1 MTSGS
6 RAEKSGHLR
15 IGLIEV
21 GSRAIRLLVADFDRF
36 ANFIPV
42 KIDTIQ
48 HGIDPSEIEAGDVSS
63 INEIILR
70 LEDAISKFSCDR
82 VVIYGTEICRRIS
95 VLWADALDGRIKVL
109 TPREEAMAAWAA
121 GILCEDN
128 KRAPIECTVIDE
140 GNASTEIA
148 TGYWNG
154 NLIHDFKYT
163 SLSVGSADLM
173 DMYRADSKA
182 YLQRLIAHLGNYRAT
197 VAESLGRSTGGGV
210 VYLAGGVATKIGW
223 FKVRKSLDDFYQP
236 HRVNGARL
244 SVSILTNV
252 FAELSKVFK
261 LDPDKARRL
270 VDARAGSEDEF
281 IRIISS
287 APFLAIVRNF
297 VDNRDELKITG
308 YGVRHGMAFL
318 IMNELLEF
326 DVVKIV

>member
-1 MTSGS
+1 MTSGK

-21 GSRAIRLLVADFDRF
+21 GSRAIRLLVADFDRLS
-36 ANFIPV
+36 NFTPV
-42 KIDTIQ
+42 KIDTLQ
-48 HGIDPSEIEAGDVSS
+48 HGIDPSEIEAGDVDR
-63 INEIILR
+63 INEIIMR
-70 LEDAISKFSCDR
+70 LEEAVSKFSCDR
-82 VVIYGTEICRRIS
+82 VAIYGTEICRRIS
-95 VLWADALDGRIKVL
+95 SLWADALDGRIKVL
-109 TPREEAMAAWAA
+109 TPREEAMASWAA

-148 TGYWNG
+148 TGHWNG
-154 NLIHDFKYT
+154 KLVRDFKYM

-173 DMYRADSKA
+173 EMYRADSKA
-182 YLQRLIAHLGNYRAT
+182 YLQRLIVQLGNYRAT
-197 VAESLGRSTGGGV
+197 VAESLGGSSGSGV
-210 VYLAGGVATKIGW
+210 VYLAGGVATKLGW

-244 SVSILTNV
+244 SVSILTSV
-252 FAELSKVFK
+252 FAELSKMFK
-261 LDPDKARRL
+261 ADPDKARRL
-270 VDARAGSEDEF
+270 VDARAGSEDEVV
-281 IRIISS
+281 RIIAS

-318 IMNELLEF
+318 IMNDLLEA
-326 DVVKIV
+326 DGV